1 MRCIAQVLIQLFM
14 LEVYDTNLIEFYVSD
29 ILFRGKIHLG
39 ELFLTELTKDD
50 TGMLSKLDLVFFAN
64 SNALDAEKFS
74 VFSHLSKW
82 SCGNI
87 TGMRL

>member
-1 MRCIAQVLIQLFM
+1 MRRIAQVLIQLFI
-14 LEVYDTNLIEFYVSD
+14 LEVYDTNLIGFYVSD
-29 ILFRGKIHLG
+29 ILFRGKIQLG

-50 TGMLSKLDLVFFAN
+50 TGMVSKVGLVFFAN
-64 SNALDAEKFS
+64 FNALDAEKLS
-74 VFSHLSKW
+74 VFNHLSKW